1 MFWRN
6 TSRRN
11 RDTCWNV
18 LILSNLQVCNSRN
31 LVIKLRRRRIKNLIK
46 YISLLSTLF
55 GQYNNIDKMYFWPWD
70 KQEILFFLVHDDNES
85 RSTKRRRVC
94 VIFQNKQFLW
104 NWVHNKSTIL
114 FLSKTSI
121 IMCNILGIC
130 FKNTKQTKKG
140 ERKFL
145 EICQRF

>member
-18 LILSNLQVCNSRN
+18 LILSNLQVCNSWN

-46 YISLLSTLF
+46 YISLLSTWF
-55 GQYNNIDKMYFWPWD
+55 AQYNNIDKMYFWPWD

-114 FLSKTSI
+114 FRSKTSI

-130 FKNTKQTKKG
+130 FKNTKQTEKG